1 MFRKLI
7 YLVSFVLVLCLTNM
21 VSAQI
26 IDDFDDGDIG
36 TNNNGIG
43 NGFHQHGSNASE
55 NAEQSAIHFNDK
67 QSGMW
72 SSRAVNSK
80 DEFVFIDVPIKFIW
94 QISNLSTI
102 SGNASEDVRLICGVV
117 TNDIDPASTEGA
129 LWNIDEG
136 GFWVYLSGNDQG
148 DNTSINAS
156 LWAADD
162 DNISD
167 DEENCLNLGT
177 FSFTQPNDDTLDI
190 ILELQLVAGTQTFN
204 YSLSVL
210 SNGLEVG
217 SLSGTTDESDFK
229 TDTLA
234 DELADGVWV
243 GFHVKNRN
251 HGTAV
256 IDLDR
261 IEVSSG
267 PIAVPFNPS
276 PGNKAI
282 DVPRDGVMLSWTP
295 GELADTH
302 DVYFGTNF
310 DDVNDAAD
318 TSAVYIGRQS
328 ETTYALDRLD
338 LLGQTYYWR
347 IDEVNA
353 PPDSTVFKGC
363 VWSFT
368 TEPYAYLLA
377 NIAAT
382 ASSSNSADMGPAK
395 STDGS
400 GLNASDQH
408 SVEPADMWLSSA
420 TGPQPTWIQYEFDMT
435 CKLLEMWAWNS
446 NQMLESLFGLGA
458 KDVTVEYSEDGVSW
472 ASLGDV
478 EFAQAPGSADY
489 THDTTVDMAGAMA
502 KYVRLTI
509 NSNWGGL
516 LPQFGLSEVRFFY
529 IPVQAREP
537 KPISGG
543 KGVERDVVLDWRAGR
558 EAASHEVSFSS
569 DKDAVIN
576 GTAPVDIATESRYEP
591 GLLEFGQIY
600 YWKVNEVNDVASPS
614 SWEGDLWSFSTIE
627 YLVIDDFEGYDT
639 GDNQIW
645 FAWHDG
651 LGYGTA
657 GTEPYFA
664 GNGTGAAVG
673 DETTDSFTE
682 EVIVHGG
689 NQAMPVF
696 YDNNQQGKFKYSE
709 AELTLSDTR
718 DWTVGGVTELSLW
731 FHGEPNNTAE
741 TLYVAVNGSAVVSH
755 NNPDA
760 ALITDWTQWNID
772 LQAFADQGVNLANVN
787 TIALGLGDKTNPA
800 AGGSGK
806 MYFDDIAVGHPIK
819 VEIDTGNI
827 LANGG
832 FENDVAEP

>member
-1 MFRKLI
+1 MGFSPSHAQEVENL
-7 YLVSFVLVLCLTNM
+7 LVNGGFEDDDLAPWTIWSSWGDVTGEVVKELVNAAVPEDPIEGDFCLHLVVPTPPG
-21 VSAQI
+21 VAQWECCL
-26 IDDFDDGDIG
+26 
-36 TNNNGIG
+36 
-43 NGFHQHGSNASE
+43 QHGRHVFE
-55 NAEQSAIHFNDK
+55 KGKKYTHSAFFK
-67 QSGMW
+67 CKKGRM
-72 SSRAVNSK
+72 
-80 DEFVFIDVPIKFIW
+80 
-94 QISNLSTI
+94 QI
-102 SGNASEDVRLICGVV
+102 
-117 TNDIDPASTEGA
+117 
-129 LWNIDEG
+129 
-136 GFWVYLSGNDQG
+136 GF
-148 DNTSINAS
+148 
-156 LWAADD
+156 
-162 DNISD
+162 
-167 DEENCLNLGT
+167 
-177 FSFTQPNDDTLDI
+177 
-190 ILELQLVAGTQTFN
+190 ELQIGQEPWTVYSEQVFTITDEWAE
-204 YSLSVL
+204 YSLTSPVFT
-210 SNGLEVG
+210 E
-217 SLSGTTDESDFK
+217 D
-229 TDTLA
+229 
-234 DELADGVWV
+234 
-243 GFHVKNRN
+243 
-251 HGTAV
+251 
-256 IDLDR
+256 
-261 IEVSSG
+261 VSSG
-267 PIAVPFNPS
+267 NVLFRLAFEVGDFWVDGVRFYEGDYVPPKTFPELATNPS
-276 PGNKAI
+276 PEDGAN
-282 DVPRDGVMLSWTP
+282 DVPQDVVMSWAP
-295 GELADTH
+295 GPFAEAH
-302 DVYFGTNF
+302 NVYFGTVF
-310 DDVNDAAD
+310 DDVNNAD
-318 TSAVYIGRQS
+318 TTNTLDVLVSKGQTA
-328 ETTYALDRLD
+328 TTYDPEG
-338 LLGQTYYWR
+338 LLEFSQTYYWR

-353 PPDSTVFKGC
+353 PPDSTVFKGD

-368 TEPYAYLLA
+368 AEPYAYPIA
-377 NIAAT
+377 NITST
-382 ASSSNSADMGPAK
+382 ASSSNSAAMGPAK

-446 NQMLESLFGLGA
+446 NQLLESLFGLGA
-458 KDVTVEYSEDGVSW
+458 KDVTVEYSEDGVNW
-472 ASLGDV
+472 TSLGDF

-489 THDTTVDMAGAMA
+489 THNTTVDMAGTMA
-502 KYVRLTI
+502 KYVRLTT

-537 KPISGG
+537 IPISGG
-543 KGVERDVVLDWRAGR
+543 KGVERNVVLDWRAGR

-576 GTAPVDIATESRYEP
+576 GTAPVDMATESRYEP

-651 LGYGTA
+651 LGFGTP

-741 TLYVAVNGSAVVSH
+741 TLYVALNGSAVVSH